1 MPIQTENKSLMGIIS
16 CGVKYNL
23 AKKACKAKKG
33 VFMAT
38 DTDTPASIEEEELR
52 GVSRSVAEIEWL
64 LLILVLLYYVF
75 GGIEEEDKP
84 LITLSLVMYASFIMG
99 FRYARFFK
107 QESRWKLAVET
118 WVMTGFVT
126 WALWHTGRLESP
138 LVNSYL
144 LVIITSALA
153 LGKLTTLLE
162 LALIAAC
169 FLFLGSNSSI
179 QEFLSLKYAGGM
191 FAQFAPF
198 VLVAYITTMFASD
211 IRYGLNKIKL
221 MSETDEL
228 TGALNR
234 RGFAIIADRLFG
246 QTVRYKRPLSLLSI
260 DSDNLKRVNDD
271 YGHHA
276 GDQLLVTLVKTIQAQ
291 LRHTDVLARQG
302 GDEFVV
308 LLPETPSEGAL
319 DVAERI
325 RNAVEN
331 TPLVLDS
338 KIVHTTVSI
347 GVASYPSEGHSLDVL
362 LAQADHKMYEAKL
375 SGRNRVATELPV

>member
-1 MPIQTENKSLMGIIS
+1 
-16 CGVKYNL
+16 
-23 AKKACKAKKG
+23 
-33 VFMAT
+33 
-38 DTDTPASIEEEELR
+38 
-52 GVSRSVAEIEWL
+52 VAEIEWL
-64 LLILVLLYYVF
+64 LIILVLLYYVF
-75 GGIEEEDKP
+75 GGIEADDKP
-84 LITLSLVMYASFIMG
+84 TIALSLVMYASFIMG

-126 WALWHTGRLESP
+126 WELWHTGRLESP
-138 LVNSYL
+138 LLNSYL

-169 FLFLGSNSSI
+169 FLFLGSHSSMNDL
-179 QEFLSLKYAGGM
+179 LSLKYAGGM

-234 RGFAIIADRLFG
+234 RGFAIISDRLFG
-246 QTVRYKRPLSLLSI
+246 QAVRYKRPLSLLTI
-260 DSDNLKRVNDD
+260 DSDNMKQVNDD

-308 LLPETPSEGAL
+308 LLPETPAAGAF

-325 RNAVEN
+325 RVAVEN
-331 TPLVLDS
+331 TPLILDS
-338 KIVHTTVSI
+338 KIVRTTVSI

-362 LAQADHKMYEAKL
+362 LAQADYKMYEAKL
-375 SGRNRVATELPV
+375 GGRNRVVQCSV